1 MKTIAIHSHKGGVGK
16 TTIAL
21 LIAKHAAASGSK
33 VCVADFDFIGSGM
46 TDLFALQ
53 KRPRHYLDYY
63 FVEPDPYD
71 FEIEQLLGSYTDRE
85 LGQLEMKVMCN
96 LGDGLPG
103 EGKKNGTRAKD
114 ELRSEMV
121 GLMAN
126 EPRYREIQGKT
137 EILHRK
143 LEKSGFDLLVI
154 DCHPGLGFVSET
166 VRLLPAAML
175 NVYVTTPNRSDCF
188 GLLKSVNVK
197 QIDGPNAF
205 LVVNMAVPQLIDPAS
220 FRRLVESDG
229 LVGTQAQALFPYL
242 KYLGQNEAHFAA
254 LPESVLL
261 RDFFYLGQRG
271 KLPPISSEGAEFAF
285 IPKVLALTT
294 S

>member
-21 LIAKHAAASGSK
+21 LLAKHATASGSK

-46 TDLFALQ
+46 TNLFALQ
-53 KRPRHYLDYY
+53 RKPRHYLDYY
-63 FVEPDPYD
+63 FLEPDPYD

-85 LGQLEMKVMCN
+85 LGKRELEVMCN

-103 EGKKNGTRAKD
+103 KGPKNGAREKA

-143 LEKSGFDLLVI
+143 LEQSAFDLLII

-166 VRLLPAAML
+166 VRPLTTLD
-175 NVYVTTPNRSDCF
+175 VYVTTPHRSDCF

-197 QIDGPNAF
+197 QLDDPMSF
-205 LVVNMAVPQLIDPAS
+205 LIVNRALPQLIDSGS

-229 LVGTQAQALFPYL
+229 LVGTEAQALFPHL
-242 KYLGQNEAHFAA
+242 KYLGRKEEHFAA
-254 LPESVLL
+254 LPESDLL
-261 RDFFYLGQRG
+261 RDFLYLGQKG
-271 KLPPISSEGAEFAF
+271 KLPPISSEASEFGF
-285 IPKVLALTT
+285 IPKVLALTAL
-294 S
+294 

>member
-21 LIAKHAAASGSK
+21 LLAKHAAASGSK

-53 KRPRHYLDYY
+53 RKPLHYLDYY
-63 FVEPDPYD
+63 FLEPDPYD
-71 FEIEQLLGSYTDRE
+71 FEVEQLMGSYTDRE
-85 LGQLEMKVMCN
+85 LRKRELKVMCN

-103 EGKKNGTRAKD
+103 KGRKNGVREKS

-121 GLMAN
+121 SLMAN
-126 EPRYREIQGKT
+126 EPRYREIQSKT

-143 LEKSGFDLLVI
+143 LEESGFDLLVI

-166 VRLLPAAML
+166 VRSLPAAML
-175 NVYVTTPNRSDCF
+175 NVYATTPNRSDCF

-197 QIDGPNAF
+197 RLDGPAAF
-205 LVVNMAVPQLIDPAS
+205 LIVNMATPQLIDPGS
-220 FRRLVESDG
+220 FRRLVEGDG
-229 LVGTQAQALFPYL
+229 LVGIEAQAVFPYL
-242 KYLGQNEAHFAA
+242 EYLGQNEAHFAA
-254 LPESVLL
+254 LPESELL
-261 RDFFYLGQRG
+261 RDFLYLGQRG
-271 KLPPISSEGAEFAF
+271 KLPPISSDRAEFGF
-285 IPKVLALTT
+285 IPKVLALTA